1 MKKLIFLLLGFFP
14 LCLAGQPGT
23 EVLYPGGRLFNPGPD
38 TLFCISKPKLETLM
52 DREELNRELIAGLEN
67 RAAICDSLLVL
78 KIRESENWRIQLLE
92 TDMLLE
98 NAEML
103 CAKQEHKHKIRKKI
117 WFGAGVALG
126 WLVCALL

>member
-1 MKKLIFLLLGFFP
+1 MKRLIFLLLGIFP

-23 EVLYPGGRLFNPGPD
+23 EVLYPGNTLFNPGPE

-52 DREELNRELIAGLEN
+52 EREELSRELIDRLES
-67 RAAICDSLLVL
+67 RSDICDSLLVL
-78 KIRESENWRIQLLE
+78 KNQESENWRIQLLE

-103 CAKQEHKHKIRKKI
+103 RAKQEHKHKLNKKI